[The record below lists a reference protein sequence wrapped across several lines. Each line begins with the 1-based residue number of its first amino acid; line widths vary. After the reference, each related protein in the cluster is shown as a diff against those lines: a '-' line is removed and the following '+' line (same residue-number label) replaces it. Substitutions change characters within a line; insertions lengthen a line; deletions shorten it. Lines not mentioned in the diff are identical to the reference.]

1 MKKLLKISLFLASYF
16 PLYLFMEVKL
26 YNIERTPQENFC
38 DNMILN
44 IVIVLFF
51 IVGLIGIFIIE
62 YNDNY
67 IAIGDNLSKITP
79 VENISVENL
88 SYIMSYIIPL
98 ISNLESKRILIINLL
113 LFIIIAI
120 IYIKNNLVYLN
131 ISLMV
136 LGYSIYRNNSN
147 EILISKNTIE
157 DILNNLAN
165 IEYNTISPKVHLIR
179 IKKINENKNNQE
191 PNENMSK

>member
-1 MKKLLKISLFLASYF
+1 
-16 PLYLFMEVKL
+16 
-26 YNIERTPQENFC
+26 
-38 DNMILN
+38 MILN